1 MKETDED
8 IAAGP
13 PSGRQWRRAA
23 LAAAAMALP
32 VIGLAMPATTATT
45 TSAGV
50 HQVAAGG
57 PWDRPLP
64 PPNAGGN
71 CHGHCKE
78 LAPLS

>member
-1 MKETDED
+1 MKKINED

-13 PSGRQWRRAA
+13 QSGRRWRRAA

-32 VIGLAMPATTATT
+32 VIGLAIPATAATTA
-45 TSAGV
+45 SAGV

-57 PWDRPLP
+57 WGPPLP
-64 PPNAGGN
+64 PPNVGGN